1 MHIELNDATTLKEIQ
16 EVFSDFYPY
25 LKIAFFRK
33 RHLKY
38 EASEE
43 ADLIDPNTTIGNIKL
58 THVSGLLE
66 IQPLYKVADVENEFQ
81 SRFGLSV
88 QVLVKEKKDW
98 RQTTGMDDFT
108 LKELNVMGRNSSDE
122 FIVTDYEEG
131 FREGE
136 EKPDKL
142 L

>member
-1 MHIELNDATTLKEIQ
+1 MHIELNDATSLKEIQ

-43 ADLIDPNTTIGNIKL
+43 ADLIDPNTSIGNIKL